1 VDWAVDRP
9 HVQDK
14 RLVAFATRDRNRLI
28 YILDF
33 RLSIWLGRSMMN
45 EVLAQQLAEI
55 TACGRGLLEGGEIGM
70 MSDFSAFPLGG
81 EGELGGDGCTL
92 RAPLNTHYWGESD

>member
-1 VDWAVDRP
+1 VDRAGDRP

-14 RLVAFATRDRNRLI
+14 RLVAFGTRDGNRLI

-45 EVLAQQLAEI
+45 EVLTQQLAEI
-55 TACGRGLLEGGEIGM
+55 AACGRGLFEGGEIGM
-70 MSDFSAFPLGG
+70 MSDFSAFQLGG
-81 EGELGGDGCTL
+81 EGELGRDDCTL
-92 RAPLNTHYWGESD
+92 GAPLNTHCWGESD